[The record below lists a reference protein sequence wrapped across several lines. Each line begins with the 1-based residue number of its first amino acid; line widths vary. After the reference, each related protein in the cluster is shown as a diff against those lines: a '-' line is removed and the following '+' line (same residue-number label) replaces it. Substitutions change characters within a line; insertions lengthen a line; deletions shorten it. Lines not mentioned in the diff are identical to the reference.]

1 METKKLETGAAPR
14 KLGDYLTRAR
24 DKAPAHADHG
34 AGGAQSVRKDSYRDH
49 EIEIVTTYKILVDG
63 KKIRAPLGVDASGQV
78 HCHSLPNYQTSS
90 AVDMVRALIDG
101 FPEEFERKPAPS
113 RRRPP
118 SSRKSRPA
126 PAHKS
131 KPAAKKRSKHEH

>member
-1 METKKLETGAAPR
+1 MESKKLATGAAPR
-14 KLGDYLTRAR
+14 KLSDYLTRAR
-24 DKAPAHADHG
+24 DKAPAHVAHS

-49 EIEIVTTYKILVDG
+49 EIEIVTTYAILVDG

-78 HCHSLPNYQTSS
+78 HCHSLPNYQTAS

-113 RRRPP
+113 KSRPP
-118 SSRKSRPA
+118 ASHKRRPA
-126 PAHKS
+126 PARKS
-131 KPAAKKRSKHEH
+131 KPAAKKTSKHEH

>member
-24 DKAPAHADHG
+24 DKAPTHAGHG
-34 AGGAQSVRKDSYRDH
+34 AGGAQSARKDSYRDH

-78 HCHSLPNYQTSS
+78 HCHSLPNYQTAS

-113 RRRPP
+113 KSRPP
-118 SSRKSRPA
+118 ASHKRRPA
-126 PAHKS
+126 PARKS
-131 KPAAKKRSKHEH
+131 KPAAKKGSKHEH